1 MSTLPTPK
9 ISPKAAAADAS
20 DSLQLVIREAAD
32 ALRRARSDRDA
43 NFKKL
48 LELDGAAD
56 LARLIAGQA
65 LMSLNEDLRDMER
78 DRQAMRRLVR
88 RRSVLM
94 AMLQWLKEEHRLAA
108 QRRDQRHIEFMEV
121 LNEMWEETHRQ
132 ILAYQALAPRR
143 LDFHETL
150 INASRASVT
159 YNLAEQALLDLVA
172 AFDEPE
178 SKVAAGQPQTQ
189 PTDQPNMPNVD
200 PEDCDTED
208 GDGGYSRERD

>member
-108 QRRDQRHIEFMEV
+108 QRRWTVAPSSPSRCGRWPRHG
-121 LNEMWEETHRQ
+121 
-132 ILAYQALAPRR
+132 RR
-143 LDFHETL
+143 C
-150 INASRASVT
+150 AR
-159 YNLAEQALLDLVA
+159 
-172 AFDEPE
+172 
-178 SKVAAGQPQTQ
+178 
-189 PTDQPNMPNVD
+189 
-200 PEDCDTED
+200 
-208 GDGGYSRERD
+208 